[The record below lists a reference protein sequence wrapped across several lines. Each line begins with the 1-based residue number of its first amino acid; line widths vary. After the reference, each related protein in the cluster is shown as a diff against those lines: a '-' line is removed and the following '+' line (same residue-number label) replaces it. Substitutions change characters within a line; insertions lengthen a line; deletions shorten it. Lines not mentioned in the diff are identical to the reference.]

1 VTASGLY
8 HHGDLRR
15 ALLDAAAEE
24 IDAVGVS
31 ALSLRE
37 LARRTGVSHAAPAH
51 HFGDKTGLFTAL
63 AAEGFRLLHEQTAPG
78 LQRSD
83 ALVQAGI
90 GYLRF
95 AVAHPAHFTVMYQAH
110 LLDLADA
117 ELIRESSIASE
128 VLREAVRRAT
138 GARREPALTTQ
149 TTAAWAVVHGL
160 ATLWISGNLP
170 YERTPEARGESCPS
184 VDAGTTRNRRGISGP
199 ALSRDLAGYAYTF
212 TGRRRDYRATFV
224 CWISD

>member
-1 VTASGLY
+1 MRSSYDLSLTRFTLAWQLVIVKMSRNPLAVTSTTY

-24 IDAVGVS
+24 IAAVGIS

-63 AAEGFRLLHEQTAPG
+63 AAEGFRRLHEQTAPG
-78 LQRSD
+78 LERPD
-83 ALVQAGI
+83 ALAQAGI

-95 AVAHPAHFTVMYQAH
+95 AVVNPAHFAVMYEAR
-110 LLDLADA
+110 LLDLTDPD
-117 ELIRESSIASE
+117 LIRESSIASE

-138 GARREPALTTQ
+138 GVSRDPALTTQ
-149 TTAAWAVVHGL
+149 TTAAWALVHGL
-160 ATLWISGNLP
+160 ATLWITGNLP
-170 YERTPEARGESCPS
+170 YPQDPTLASKVARSI
-184 VDAGTTRNRRGISGP
+184 VP
-199 ALSRDLAGYAYTF
+199 ALVEI
-212 TGRRRDYRATFV
+212 ATA
-224 CWISD
+224 SAAQL